1 MTFLTDYIK
10 KIAEFMLINA
20 VVSVI
25 VPDSKYKLY
34 INMIMGIILVALIL
48 SPIGEVFSVG

>member
-1 MTFLTDYIK
+1 MDFITDYVR

-25 VPDSKYKLY
+25 VPNSKYKIY
-34 INMIMGIILVALIL
+34 VNMIMGIILVALIL
-48 SPIGEVFSVG
+48 SPVREIYP